1 MRVLANASF
10 VKAGSSLEVCCA
22 LLCICRSWH
31 STFKAP
37 PSCPWLSSRRLRAD
51 RHTCCWLCSMSTA
64 HLLMPM
70 LRGRFLVLFF
80 RPGWLVLKIC
90 LHATCA
96 IEPASRA
103 LKFLFKNPREDAGPA
118 HYLLAVSSHVLR
130 LFQLP
135 LALQQ
140 GAPLV
145 EAETGMSA
153 TDAAVVHCHG
163 EPAVCCWDGSGQVHV
178 LSLLHL
184 RFLGRF
190 RLQDHHALLAPNALQ
205 VG

>member
-1 MRVLANASF
+1 M
-10 VKAGSSLEVCCA
+10 
-22 LLCICRSWH
+22 
-31 STFKAP
+31 
-37 PSCPWLSSRRLRAD
+37 LS
-51 RHTCCWLCSMSTA
+51 
-64 HLLMPM
+64 
-70 LRGRFLVLFF
+70 F
-80 RPGWLVLKIC
+80 RPGWLIFMKIC
-90 LHATCA
+90 LRATCA
-96 IEPASRA
+96 IDFASRA
-103 LKFLFKNPREDAGPA
+103 LTFLFNKARADAGPA
-118 HYLLAVSSHVLR
+118 HYLLAVSSHALR

-140 GAPLV
+140 AAPLV

-190 RLQDHHALLAPNALQ
+190 QLQDHHALLAPNALQ